1 MNPVYEI
8 VDHTKE
14 ALAEFDRL
22 EALPLKAVAR
32 QAEAYAKL
40 NVTDA
45 SREGIDLTQYGEYDN
60 SRVSRGKQG
69 GQLRN
74 SITGVVKDGFAYI
87 GSNIPY
93 APYHELGTGIYASE
107 PGGRR
112 SPWAYYN
119 QKLKKWMM
127 TRGLYPLHFLKN
139 AVANHLDE
147 YERIV
152 KDIFSN
158 R

>member
-1 MNPVYEI
+1 MSAFDI
-8 VDHTKE
+8 IDRTRE
-14 ALAEFDRL
+14 ALAEFDKL
-22 EALPLKAVAR
+22 EALALKAIAR

-45 SREGIDLTQYGEYDN
+45 TREGIDLTQHGEYDN
-60 SRVSRGKQG
+60 SRVDR

-107 PGGRR
+107 PGGRQT
-112 SPWAYYN
+112 PWVYYN
-119 QKLKKWMM
+119 RKLGTYMK

-139 AVANHLDE
+139 AAANHLDE
-147 YERIV
+147 YERIL
-152 KDIFSN
+152 KDIFSK